1 MSNEQNQEYQIDER
15 MIDSFADGDAADVD
29 AEKLR
34 EMNKKL
40 PQWSLEPPK
49 AFLK

>member
-1 MSNEQNQEYQIDER
+1 MSKEQNQEYQIDEQ
-15 MIDSFADGDAADVD
+15 MIDNFAQDDVESAD

-40 PQWSLEPPK
+40 PQWSLEPPRT
-49 AFLK
+49 FLK